1 MLSNPP
7 PTCKQRT
14 YRSSSSKAERA
25 ATCQILIVRLTN
37 CQAWTCAH
45 DRIQKGVAG
54 SSRRELRSSRKPPRE
69 KIATQ
74 HREND
79 HSSALLR
86 ASDGG
91 IPLPRR
97 MIYRHQTLNNVYLGY
112 SGESGTDRRRIW
124 HMTCLRDRHRF
135 ASRPRRRREAVGRR
149 TMVGNRRMGH
159 IMVFRVNG
167 CRRFEYMEEKGGLA
181 GHILAVMTTL
191 VVRPGPPVEMEGTT
205 HPLAFSWPWSMR
217 VECAPIGANDQ

>member
-14 YRSSSSKAERA
+14 CRSVRSKAKCTVRN
-25 ATCQILIVRLTN
+25 QFSIVLVNNR
-37 CQAWTCAH
+37 QAWNCYSNT
-45 DRIQKGVAG
+45 QKGVAG
-54 SSRRELRSSRKPPRE
+54 SSRRELRWPANRQEK

-97 MIYRHQTLNNVYLGY
+97 VIYRHQSLNNVYFGY
-112 SGESGTDRRRIW
+112 SGESRSDRCRIW

-135 ASRPRRRREAVGRR
+135 ASRPRMRRKAVGR
-149 TMVGNRRMGH
+149 
-159 IMVFRVNG
+159 
-167 CRRFEYMEEKGGLA
+167 GG
-181 GHILAVMTTL
+181 
-191 VVRPGPPVEMEGTT
+191 
-205 HPLAFSWPWSMR
+205 PWSAMR
-217 VECAPIGANDQ
+217 VWAV

>member
-14 YRSSSSKAERA
+14 CRSVRSKAERSA
-25 ATCQILIVRLTN
+25 AYQILIARLTN
-37 CQAWTCAH
+37 RQAWTCAR
-45 DRIQKGVAG
+45 DRKRRKARPARLRG
-54 SSRRELRSSRKPPRE
+54 SSARPANHQE
-69 KIATQ
+69 KKLQ

-97 MIYRHQTLNNVYLGY
+97 IIYRHHSLNNIY
-112 SGESGTDRRRIW
+112 SEYSSESGTDRRRIR

-135 ASRPRRRREAVGRR
+135 ASRPGS
-149 TMVGNRRMGH
+149 
-159 IMVFRVNG
+159 
-167 CRRFEYMEEKGGLA
+167 
-181 GHILAVMTTL
+181 
-191 VVRPGPPVEMEGTT
+191 VVRPWGEADHG
-205 HPLAFSWPWSMR
+205 
-217 VECAPIGANDQ
+217 

>member
-14 YRSSSSKAERA
+14 CRSVRSKAKR
-25 ATCQILIVRLTN
+25 TVRNQFSTVLAN
-37 CQAWTCAH
+37 NRQAWSCAR
-45 DRIQKGVAG
+45 DRTQKGAAG
-54 SSRRELRSSRKPPRE
+54 SSRRELPHVPQTAKRKN
-69 KIATQ
+69 ASQ

-97 MIYRHQTLNNVYLGY
+97 VIYRHQSLNNVYFGY
-112 SGESGTDRRRIW
+112 SGKSRSDRRRIW

-135 ASRPRRRREAVGRR
+135 ASRPRIRRKAVGR
-149 TMVGNRRMGH
+149 
-159 IMVFRVNG
+159 
-167 CRRFEYMEEKGGLA
+167 GG
-181 GHILAVMTTL
+181 
-191 VVRPGPPVEMEGTT
+191 
-205 HPLAFSWPWSMR
+205 PWSAMR
-217 VECAPIGANDQ
+217 VWAV